1 MSAIINGSDLRPHTA
16 PSADKHAGEGR
27 RPNAG
32 RLLSKGAIYLV
43 VLAFLIG
50 QILPLAWALMASFK
64 SPADLAQNPS
74 YALPVE
80 LYFGNYIRVLTDS
93 NLPLYF
99 LNSTIV
105 AVLTI
110 GITVILGAPAA
121 FAIEKLSWKRGQAV
135 MAYFLVGIMIPI
147 FVALL
152 PMFQAYNAV
161 GLRNTFWAV
170 VIPQVGFNLPICI
183 YLYGGFMRYVP
194 NSLLEAAQL
203 DGAGPWRVFSSLI
216 FPLARNT
223 TITVITFNFIFVWN
237 EFVFA
242 NTFLT
247 NDALKTLPV
256 GLNDFVGTYG
266 ARDWGATFAAIVISL
281 LPTLILYFFLNKQVI
296 EGMAAGAVRG

>member
-1 MSAIINGSDLRPHTA
+1 MTA
-16 PSADKHAGEGR
+16 MIDEPLSRRQDADSRADHR
-27 RPNAG
+27 RRVSPARG
-32 RLLSKGAIYLV
+32 VRLLSKGAMYLL
-43 VLAFLIG
+43 VLIFVGG
-50 QILPLAWALMASFK
+50 QILPLAWAIMSSFK
-64 SPADLAQNPS
+64 SPTDVAENPS

-80 LYFGNYIRVLTDS
+80 IYFGNYVRVLTDS

-105 AVLTI
+105 ALLTI
-110 GITVILGAPAA
+110 GITVALGAPAA
-121 FAIEKLSWKRGQAV
+121 FAIEKLAWKRSRAV

-152 PMFQAYNAV
+152 PMFQAYSAL
-161 GLRNTFWAV
+161 GLRNSFWAV

-183 YLYGGFMRYVP
+183 YLYGGFMRHVP
-194 NSLLEAAQL
+194 DALLEAAQL
-203 DGAGPWRVFSSLI
+203 DGAGPWRAFRSLI

-247 NDALKTLPV
+247 DEVLKTLPV
-256 GLNDFVGTYG
+256 GLNDFVGAYG

>member
-1 MSAIINGSDLRPHTA
+1 MSTTIDQPASVDANPDY
-16 PSADKHAGEGR
+16 AGRTGARRR
-27 RPNAG
+27 RPPAWF
-32 RLLSKGAIYLV
+32 LSRGAIYALILV
-43 VLAFLIG
+43 FVIG

-64 SPADLAQNPS
+64 SPADLAENPS

-80 LYFGNYIRVLTDS
+80 LYLGNYARVLGDS

-99 LNSTIV
+99 LNSAVV

-110 GITVILGAPAA
+110 GITVVLGAPAA
-121 FAIEKLSWKRGQAV
+121 FAIEKLSWKRGRAI
-135 MAYFLVGIMIPI
+135 MAYFLLGIMIPI

-152 PMFQAYNAV
+152 PMFQAYNTL

-170 VIPQVGFNLPICI
+170 ILPQVGFNLPICI
-183 YLYGGFMRYVP
+183 FLYAGFMRYIP
-194 NSLLEAAQL
+194 NSLMEAAQL
-203 DGAGPWRVFSSLI
+203 DGAGPWLIFRRLI

>member
-170 VIPQVGFNLPICI
+170 VIPPCE
-183 YLYGGFMRYVP
+183 Y
-194 NSLLEAAQL
+194 
-203 DGAGPWRVFSSLI
+203 
-216 FPLARNT
+216 
-223 TITVITFNFIFVWN
+223 
-237 EFVFA
+237 
-242 NTFLT
+242 
-247 NDALKTLPV
+247 
-256 GLNDFVGTYG
+256 
-266 ARDWGATFAAIVISL
+266 
-281 LPTLILYFFLNKQVI
+281 
-296 EGMAAGAVRG
+296 